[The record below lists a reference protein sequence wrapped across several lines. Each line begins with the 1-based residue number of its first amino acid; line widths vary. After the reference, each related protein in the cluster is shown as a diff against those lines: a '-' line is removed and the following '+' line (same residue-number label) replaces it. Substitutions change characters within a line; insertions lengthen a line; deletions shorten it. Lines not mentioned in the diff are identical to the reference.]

1 MKFNPEKH
9 HRRSIRLKG
18 YDYTQPGAYFI
29 TICTYQRQYLF
40 GEIIAGT
47 MHLNLTGQIVQTC
60 WKNLSKHFPFIELD
74 AFTIM
79 PNHLHGIIIIAETKP
94 NLNTNVGEK
103 HLRPNILNQSENN
116 SANASPFTDKLPPK
130 GTQPQSLGA
139 IIQNFKSTSTRKN
152 NRINKNSG
160 KILWQR
166 NYYEQIIRGD
176 EQSLHHI
183 QQYITDNSQ
192 NWREDKEN
200 LAWQDKQDEPTIL
213 LAPQPI

>member
-29 TICTYQRQYLF
+29 TICTYQRQCLF

-74 AFTIM
+74 VFTVM
-79 PNHLHGIIIIAETKP
+79 PNHLHGIIIITETNP
-94 NLNTNVGEK
+94 NQNLNVGEK
-103 HLRPNILNQSENN
+103 HSCPNILDLPKNEYK
-116 SANASPFTDKLPPK
+116 NASPFTDKPPAK
-130 GTQPQSLGA
+130 GTQTQSLGA
-139 IIQNFKSTSTRKN
+139 IIQNFKSTSTRKI
-152 NRINKNSG
+152 NRINENFG
-160 KILWQR
+160 KTLWQR
-166 NYYEQIIRGD
+166 NYHEQIIRD
-176 EQSLHHI
+176 EQSLHYI
-183 QQYITDNSQ
+183 QQYITENSQ

-200 LAWQDKQDEPTIL
+200 LGTIGKFSLQHSPQL
-213 LAPQPI
+213 LQIKM